1 MDSSREPSPFDARAY
16 NNNPDWVALALEQEP
31 ELAAVTQQLGAM
43 AGGLVRPFAKKSP
56 GKNTV
61 ATSLGFIVCHN
72 LDSIPSGRQTSKK
85 LKCGV
90 AGCTLT
96 TLFDRKFE
104 LERHMRTHFVGDF
117 PCAFHGCER
126 NVKPFTR
133 PDKLGEHLKKVHGQ
147 T

>member
-16 NNNPDWVALALEQEP
+16 FNDPDWVQLAFNQDLKP
-31 ELAAVTQQLGAM
+31 LAAAPQGVSANSGGPHDASATDRMHTDA
-43 AGGLVRPFAKKSP
+43 GLV
-56 GKNTV
+56 
-61 ATSLGFIVCHN
+61 VCHDI
-72 LDSIPSGRQTSKK
+72 DSIPSGRQVSKS

-104 LERHMRTHFVGDF
+104 LERHMRTHDAGKF
-117 PCAFHGCER
+117 PCRVHGCDR
-126 NVKPFTR
+126 NAKPFTR

-147 T
+147 K